1 MNSATGK
8 VTAKGPK
15 KALNMSRRILTRRRY
30 SFNLV
35 YLGPLKFNPM
45 RFAQA
50 TTQAL
55 GTAAL
60 VAGILFSGCTENGP
74 DFQPAPAVDAQAS
87 EPDEDGFVWKTEQ
100 FADLKMIRYQIP
112 GWEKL
117 SDRQQALVYCLNMA
131 GLSGRD
137 IMYDQNN
144 RYNLRIR
151 RLLEDIYVNFEG
163 DRNTVGWQAFEV
175 YLKRIW
181 FSNGIHHHY
190 ANTKHQPGF
199 SEAYF
204 DHVLKATGNKVDSEV
219 RSVIF
224 DPEVEAKKVEQDGS
238 KGLVESSAVNFY
250 APDVSTE
257 EAKAYFES
265 IVDKGSRS
273 PVEYGLNSRLEKD
286 ADGKVFENVYKLD
299 GLYGESIAE
308 IVTWLNEAIKY
319 AENDKQAAALRNLV
333 AYYETGDL
341 EKWSLYNINWV
352 QDTEGDVDY
361 INGFVEVYNDPLGYT
376 GSYETIVEIKD
387 FDASSRMATL
397 MENAQWFEDH
407 MPFMDAHKKKEVVG
421 ITYNVVNVAG
431 EAGDASPS
439 TPIGVN
445 LPNSNWI
452 RQVHGSKSVSL
463 GNIVNAYDKA
473 AGAGVLEEF
482 VHDAAELGR
491 VQRHG
496 ELAGKLH
503 TAMHEVI
510 GHASGQLEE
519 GVGTPKETI
528 QEYSSTLEEGRA
540 DLVALYFLLD
550 PKMVE
555 LGLMP
560 SLDVGK
566 AEYDSYLRNGMLTQ
580 LQRLELGADIEE
592 AHMRNRAWV
601 SNWCFEKSADNG
613 VIQKVVRDGKT
624 YIDIKNYERL
634 REMFGELLG
643 EVQRIKSQGDYDA
656 AKALV
661 EGYGVK
667 VNQAEHK
674 EILDRVA
681 VLGVAPYGGFINPE
695 MNATRDADGNITSVE
710 VTYPDDFSG
719 QMLRYSEKFSFL
731 PDVN

>member
-1 MNSATGK
+1 MTSTMRQFSSFVGCATCAA
-8 VTAKGPK
+8 V
-15 KALNMSRRILTRRRY
+15 LLT
-30 SFNLV
+30 L
-35 YLGPLKFNPM
+35 LAGC
-45 RFAQA
+45 
-50 TTQAL
+50 
-55 GTAAL
+55 GDAAP
-60 VAGILFSGCTENGP
+60 SGP
-74 DFQPAPAVDAQAS
+74 DFEAAPAVESTAS
-87 EPDEDGFVWKTEQ
+87 APDEEGFVWKTEQ
-100 FADLKMIRYQIP
+100 FADLKIVRYQIP
-112 GWEKL
+112 GWDKL
-117 SDRQQALVYCLNMA
+117 SDKQQALVYCLNMA

-144 RYNLRIR
+144 RHNLRIR
-151 RLLEDIYVNFEG
+151 RLLEDIYDGYDG
-163 DRNTVGWQAFEV
+163 DRGTVGWQAFEV

-190 ANTKHQPGF
+190 ANTKHLPGF

-204 DHVLKATGNKVDSEV
+204 DHLLAETGNSIDSELRKV
-219 RSVIF
+219 VF
-224 DPEVEAKKVEQDGS
+224 DPAVEAKKVEQDGA

-250 APDVSTE
+250 APDVTTD

-286 ADGKVFENVYKLD
+286 AEGQVYENVYKVG
-299 GLYGESIAE
+299 GLYGESISE
-308 IVTWLNEAIKY
+308 IVKWLNEAIQY

-333 AYYETGDL
+333 GYYETGDL

-387 FDASSRMATL
+387 FDASARMATL

-407 MPFMDAHKKKEVVG
+407 MPFMDSHKKKEVVG

-473 AGAGVLEEF
+473 AGGGVLAEF
-482 VHDAAELGR
+482 THDELELVR
-491 VQRHG
+491 TQAHA

-510 GHASGQLEE
+510 GHASGQLEP

-528 QEYSSTLEEGRA
+528 AEYSSTLEEGRA

-555 LGLMP
+555 LGLMKN
-560 SLDVGK
+560 LDVGR

-601 SNWCFEKSADNG
+601 SNWCFEKAEPEGS
-613 VIQKVVRDGKT
+613 VVKVVRDGKT
-624 YIDIKNYERL
+624 YIDIKDYDRL
-634 REMFGELLG
+634 RELFGELLR

-656 AKALV
+656 AKGLV

-667 VNQAEHK
+667 VDQAEHQ
-674 EILDRVA
+674 EVLDRAA

-695 MNATRDADGNITSVE
+695 MSATRDTEGNIVSVK
-710 VTYPDDFSG
+710 VSYPDDFTG
-719 QMLRYSEKFSFL
+719 QMLRYSGQFSFL
-731 PDVN
+731 PDLN

>member
-1 MNSATGK
+1 MTSTMRQFSSFVGCATCAA
-8 VTAKGPK
+8 V
-15 KALNMSRRILTRRRY
+15 LLT
-30 SFNLV
+30 L
-35 YLGPLKFNPM
+35 LAGC
-45 RFAQA
+45 
-50 TTQAL
+50 
-55 GTAAL
+55 GDAAP
-60 VAGILFSGCTENGP
+60 SGP
-74 DFQPAPAVDAQAS
+74 DFEAAPAVESTAS
-87 EPDEDGFVWKTEQ
+87 APDEEGFVWKTEQ
-100 FADLKMIRYQIP
+100 FADLKIVRYQIP
-112 GWEKL
+112 GWDKL
-117 SDRQQALVYCLNMA
+117 SDKQQALVYCLNMA

-144 RYNLRIR
+144 RHNLRIR
-151 RLLEDIYVNFEG
+151 RLLEDIYDGYDG
-163 DRNTVGWQAFEV
+163 DRGTVGWQAFEV

-190 ANTKHQPGF
+190 ANTKHLPGF

-204 DHVLKATGNKVDSEV
+204 DHLLAETGNSIDSELRKV
-219 RSVIF
+219 VF
-224 DPEVEAKKVEQDGS
+224 DPAVEAKKVEQDGA

-250 APDVSTE
+250 APEVTTD

-286 ADGKVFENVYKLD
+286 AEGQVYENVYKVG
-299 GLYGESIAE
+299 GLYGESISE
-308 IVTWLNEAIKY
+308 IVKWLNEAIQY

-333 AYYETGDL
+333 GYYETGDL

-387 FDASSRMATL
+387 FDASARMATL

-407 MPFMDAHKKKEVVG
+407 MPFMDSHKKKEVVG

-473 AGAGVLEEF
+473 AGGGVLAEF
-482 VHDAAELGR
+482 THDELELVR
-491 VQRHG
+491 TQAHA

-510 GHASGQLEE
+510 GHASGQLEP

-528 QEYSSTLEEGRA
+528 AEYSSTLEEGRA

-555 LGLMP
+555 LGLMKN
-560 SLDVGK
+560 LDVGR

-601 SNWCFEKSADNG
+601 SNWCFEKAEPEGS
-613 VIQKVVRDGKT
+613 VVKVVRDGKT
-624 YIDIKNYERL
+624 YIDIKDYDRL
-634 REMFGELLG
+634 RELFGELLR

-656 AKALV
+656 AKGLV

-667 VNQAEHK
+667 VDQAEHQ
-674 EILDRVA
+674 EVLDRAA

-695 MNATRDADGNITSVE
+695 MSATRDTEGNIVSVK
-710 VTYPDDFSG
+710 VSYPDDFTG
-719 QMLRYSEKFSFL
+719 QMLRYSGQFSFL
-731 PDVN
+731 PDLN

>member
-1 MNSATGK
+1 MRQFSSFVGSATCA
-8 VTAKGPK
+8 TALLTFLAGCSGP
-15 KALNMSRRILTRRRY
+15 APS
-30 SFNLV
+30 
-35 YLGPLKFNPM
+35 
-45 RFAQA
+45 
-50 TTQAL
+50 
-55 GTAAL
+55 
-60 VAGILFSGCTENGP
+60 GP
-74 DFQPAPAVDAQAS
+74 DFEAAPAVESTAS
-87 EPDEDGFVWKTEQ
+87 APDEAGFVWKTEQ
-100 FADLKMIRYQIP
+100 FADLKIVRYQIP

-117 SDRQQALVYCLNMA
+117 SDKQQALVYCLNMA

-151 RLLEDIYVNFEG
+151 RLLEDIYIGYEG
-163 DRNTVGWQAFEV
+163 DRGTVGWQAFEV

-190 ANTKHQPGF
+190 ANTKHLPEF

-204 DHVLKATGNKVDSEV
+204 DHLLAETGNSIDAELRAVV
-219 RSVIF
+219 F
-224 DPEVEAKKVEQDGS
+224 DPAVEAKKVEQDGT

-250 APDVSTE
+250 APDVTTE

-286 ADGKVFENVYKLD
+286 AEGQVYENVYKVG
-299 GLYGESIAE
+299 GLYGESISE
-308 IVTWLNEAIKY
+308 IVKWLNEAIQY

-387 FDASSRMATL
+387 FDASARMATL

-407 MPFMDAHKKKEVVG
+407 MPFMDAHKKKDVVG

-473 AGAGVLEEF
+473 AGGGVLAEF
-482 VHDAAELGR
+482 THDQLELVR
-491 VQRHG
+491 TQAHG

-510 GHASGQLEE
+510 GHASGQLEP

-528 QEYSSTLEEGRA
+528 AEYSSTLEEGRA

-555 LGLMP
+555 LGLMKN
-560 SLDVGK
+560 LDVGR

-601 SNWCFEKSADNG
+601 SNWCFEKAEPEG
-613 VIQKVVRDGKT
+613 AVVKVVRDGKT
-624 YIDIKNYERL
+624 YIDIKDYDRL
-634 REMFGELLG
+634 RELFGELLR

-667 VNQAEHK
+667 VDPTVHQEV
-674 EILDRVA
+674 LDRVA

-695 MNATRDADGNITSVE
+695 MVAIRDAEGKIESVQ
-710 VTYPDDFSG
+710 VSYPDDFTG
-719 QMLRYSEKFSFL
+719 QMLHYSERFSFL

>member
-1 MNSATGK
+1 M
-8 VTAKGPK
+8 
-15 KALNMSRRILTRRRY
+15 
-30 SFNLV
+30 
-35 YLGPLKFNPM
+35 
-45 RFAQA
+45 
-50 TTQAL
+50 
-55 GTAAL
+55 
-60 VAGILFSGCTENGP
+60 LFSGCTEKGP

-560 SLDVGK
+560 TLDVGK

-710 VTYPDDFSG
+710 VKYPDDFSG
-719 QMLRYSEKFSFL
+719 QMLRYSEQFSFL